1 MSHKNSPQTFPAA
14 GRRCVFNTSRAD
26 YRIRTGLSD
35 AAGAHHRPLP
45 AGRRVRHSRAFDR
58 TTAIGAGCGQP
69 FVIVNQP
76 GGATN
81 IATEAVVRAAPD
93 GYTLLLVSPSNMINA
108 TLYDKLIP
116 ILHQSELTI

>member
-1 MSHKNSPQTFPAA
+1 MKTP
-14 GRRCVFNTSRAD
+14 RRHFLR
-26 YRIRTGLSD
+26 L
-35 AAGAHHRPLP
+35 AAGAFSIPAVPTIASALDYPTRPVRIIDPFPPGGVSDTL
-45 AGRRVRHSRAFDR
+45 ARLIGQQLSGRL
-58 TTAIGAGCGQP
+58 GQP

-116 ILHQSELTI
+116 LLHQSELTI